1 MHRINNEEI
10 TEAVYREGGIKDVSA
25 GRFLEGW
32 AERLRGVEEE
42 CVTNGGSAGQIFDF
56 WWVFH
61 FLALRLLGT

>member
-42 CVTNGGSAGQIFDF
+42 CVSNGGSAGQIFDF
-56 WWVFH
+56 W
-61 FLALRLLGT
+61 